1 MINNWARA
9 KGDNTDGLGYNIDL
23 FDYAFRPAI
32 QQNYTLSLRGG
43 SERAR
48 YFAMIGYL
56 TRMETIDIQI

>member
-32 QQNYTLSLRGG
+32 QQNYTC
-43 SERAR
+43 R
-48 YFAMIGYL
+48 YVEVVSVLVIL
-56 TRMETIDIQI
+56 L